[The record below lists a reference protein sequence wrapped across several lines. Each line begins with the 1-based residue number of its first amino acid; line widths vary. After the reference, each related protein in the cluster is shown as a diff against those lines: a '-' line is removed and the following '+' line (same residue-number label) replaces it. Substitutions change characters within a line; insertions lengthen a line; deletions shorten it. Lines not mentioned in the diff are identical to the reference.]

1 MLLEDSLVICLET
14 LIILVILTLNE
25 SLNVFIKVELV
36 MGSFSL
42 MLLLLIE
49 FLHFRQVR
57 EVLLF
62 FVIRV
67 SQRVNRPVE
76 ILRRVLEP

>member
-1 MLLEDSLVICLET
+1 MLLEDSLVICLEA

-25 SLNVFIKVELV
+25 SLNIFIKVELV

-42 MLLLLIE
+42 MLLLLIDS
-49 FLHFRQVR
+49 LHFRQVR
-57 EVLLF
+57 KVLLF

-67 SQRVNRPVE
+67 SQRVNRPEE
-76 ILRRVLEP
+76 ILWRVLES